1 MARLIL
7 HIGTHKTGTTSVQQ
21 VFATHR
27 HALEPQ
33 GLIYPRIGQAHGHHG
48 LVADWVCLPPAFRLA
63 EGSARAWK
71 AMAAKYAV
79 GDHTVLLSS
88 EEFARGHP
96 GMRPDLNAIRAW
108 TSAFDEV
115 RIVCVLRDQLSFLQS
130 VYLELAKKQP
140 PPYWA
145 EFLQSALRTGYAAG
159 LHLDYSELDKRFCTV
174 FGEKNVRYID
184 YGAVGEIG
192 IINEILLAA
201 GMDQSSSPVAAN
213 NVRANVSP
221 EPLVA
226 WVASMIARPEA
237 ASPEL
242 LSVVERAMQVSRKT
256 SFRSTLFTKDEEQR
270 LCDKADL
277 WNTGLRKRMSHRQK
291 DLDLIFPPFKH
302 EIRRRDTLDTTFWI
316 RLARALRTSI
326 EIPQSSL
333 VG

>member
-27 HALEPQ
+27 HALEQQ
-33 GLIYPRIGQAHGHHG
+33 GLIYPRIGQAQGHHG
-48 LVADWVCLPPAFRLA
+48 LVADWVCLPHAFRLA
-63 EGSARAWK
+63 EGSASAWQ

-79 GDHTVLLSS
+79 SDHTVLLSS

-96 GMRPDLNAIRAW
+96 GMRPDLESIRAW
-108 TSAFDEV
+108 TAAFDEV

-130 VYLELAKKQP
+130 VYLELAKKQA

-145 EFLQSALRTGYAAG
+145 EFLQSALRTSYAAG

-174 FGEKNVRYID
+174 FGEKNVHYID
-184 YGAVGEIG
+184 YGAVDEIG
-192 IINEILLAA
+192 IVNAILLAV
-201 GMDQSSSPVAAN
+201 GMDQNPSLSAAKT
-213 NVRANVSP
+213 VRANVSP

-237 ASPEL
+237 ASPGL
-242 LSVVERAMQVSRKT
+242 LSTVQRAMQIPQKAG
-256 SFRSTLFTKDEEQR
+256 FPSTLFTTIEEQR
-270 LCDKADL
+270 LREKANV
-277 WNTGLRKRMSHRQK
+277 WNMRLRKRLSPRQQN
-291 DLDLIFPPFKH
+291 LALTFPVFKPDTL
-302 EIRRRDTLDTTFWI
+302 RRDTFDTAFWI
-316 RLARALRTSI
+316 SLARNLRTRSAS
-326 EIPQSSL
+326 PQTSL